1 MDIAKPT
8 DWETFPLP
16 ANRIAIPLDRRFSK
30 EEMERIRRGAV
41 PEVMEDKWFV
51 YWQEDRL
58 YFHRSWTGRC
68 IYVVRFEE
76 EEDGFRM
83 VEAYVNGDREEYNK
97 SDFSDEPARI
107 SYLIDVLLL
116 RIPSKYPTT
125 ITDEV
130 EQFLNNWVQV
140 GRAMFGDSSRSE

>member
-8 DWETFPLP
+8 DWETLPLP
-16 ANRIAIPLDRRFSK
+16 EKRIAIPLDRRFSK
-30 EEMERIRRGAV
+30 EEMERIRRGVV

-51 YWQEDRL
+51 YWQEDQL

-68 IYVVRFEE
+68 IYVVKFVEE
-76 EEDGFRM
+76 EEWFRM
-83 VEAYVNGDREEYNK
+83 IEAEVNGDREEYNK
-97 SDFSDEPARI
+97 SDFSDEPAKI

-116 RIPSKYPTT
+116 RIPSKYPTA
-125 ITDEV
+125 ISDEV

-140 GRAMFGDSSRSE
+140 GRAMFVDSPESE